1 MKKKVLLLL
10 PLAASLMLA
19 GCGKTTSSSSESAS
33 ASVSASASTSTS
45 QSTEVLPTITSV
57 KVTAE
62 GDATKVDVAGTLQ
75 LTATVEGTG
84 EFSNEVTWVIDNPSI
99 AVVDGTGL
107 VTGLSQGRVN
117 VTATSKQD
125 KSKFGYYNL
134 TVSFVAVSEVSV
146 TGDYPSLFPKETET
160 LVAAVNEGANP
171 KVTWSVDKSDIATV
185 DANGKV
191 TAVAAGTAVITATSV
206 GLDATGAAKTATFDL
221 VVKEALPT
229 ATETT
234 VADLKAITKADGVL
248 YSVTGVIEASDL
260 GTKNAKGV
268 YNNTFYLVDAS
279 GNYIEVYKATE
290 DIHALTYTPAVGTT
304 AAATTYT
311 HDDTTASLKGKI
323 ADGYEVTLL
332 CVAAPYT
339 SGSTVTP
346 EVNAYVDLESLAESK
361 NTYTASLTAG
371 ANGTAS
377 FDAESAVTSLDKL
390 SYGAKVTVTVTPA
403 KGYVVDKVTVT
414 NILGVKTD
422 AKVVE
427 ANATYSFYATCVN
440 AVEVTFVENLTYT
453 EVAAYTFSK
462 SILGTASTTA
472 MAVADV
478 KTLIAS
484 AADTTT
490 TGLSDIVTAVAT
502 ATKINNCT
510 SGHEELG
517 IKLGTSSVEGVLGLT
532 VSATNIRKVVVKTTG
547 WTATDTL
554 KVGDAAAQTMGYAY
568 TATSPEVTLTFN
580 ITAATTINFTAHFRA
595 FISSIVFY
603 TGVAA

>member
-1 MKKKVLLLL
+1 MKKKVLFLL

-84 EFSNEVTWVIDNPSI
+84 EFSNEVTWGIDNPSI

-422 AKVVE
+422 AKVVK

-440 AVEVTFVENLTYT
+440 AVEVTFLENLNYT
-453 EVAAYTFSK
+453 EVASYTFTPT
-462 SILGTASTTA
+462 ILGAAAATTA
-472 MAVADV
+472 TAIKGFFA
-478 KTLIAS
+478 A

-490 TGLSDIVTAVAT
+490 TGLSDIVTACTAAT
-502 ATKINNCT
+502 GAYTGYAKYE
-510 SGHEELG
+510 SLG
-517 IKLGTSSVEGVLGLT
+517 LKFGTSSAGGSMTLT
-532 VSATNIRKVVVKTTG
+532 VSATTIRKIVVKATG

-554 KVGDAAAQTMGYAY
+554 KVGDAAAQAMGVAY
-568 TATSPEVTLTFN
+568 TAENAEQTLTFN
-580 ITAATTINFTAHFRA
+580 VAAATSYTFAFTKRG

>member
-84 EFSNEVTWVIDNPSI
+84 EFSDEVTWGIDNPSI

-160 LVAAVNEGANP
+160 LAAVVNKGANP

-206 GLDATGAAKTATFDL
+206 GLDATGAAKTATFNL

-229 ATETT
+229 ATKST

-260 GTKNAKGV
+260 GTKNANGV

-279 GNYIEVYKATE
+279 GNYIEVYKATA

-390 SYGAKVTVTVTPA
+390 SYGAKVTVTVAPA

-414 NILGVKTD
+414 NVLGVKTD

-453 EVAAYTFSK
+453 EVASYTFTPT
-462 SILGTASTTA
+462 ILGAAAATTA
-472 MAVADV
+472 TAIKGFFA
-478 KTLIAS
+478 A

-490 TGLSDIVTAVAT
+490 TGLSDIVTACTAAT
-502 ATKINNCT
+502 GAYTGYAKYESLGLKFGT
-510 SGHEELG
+510 SGAG
-517 IKLGTSSVEGVLGLT
+517 GSMTLT
-532 VSATNIRKVVVKTTG
+532 VSATTIRKIVVKATG
-547 WTATDTL
+547 WNTTDTL
-554 KVGDAAAQTMGYAY
+554 KVGDAAAQAMGVAY
-568 TATSPEVTLTFN
+568 TAENAEQTLTFN
-580 ITAATTINFTAHFRA
+580 VAAATSYTFAFTKRG